1 MLTSPTFLVPGVD
14 PDPVEWLNPGSTVP
28 VLLVCEH
35 AGQSVPRKLDGLGLP
50 EGAID
55 QHVGWD
61 IGAAA
66 VTRAMADQLGCAA
79 ILQRYSRLVIDC
91 NRPTDAD
98 DLIPEVSDGL
108 PVPGNRGLTA
118 SDRARRIAEIFAPLD
133 AAVTQARSS
142 GMRLLLSIHSFTPEL
157 LSTPSLRP
165 WHIGFLCRRDRDTS
179 DRLLTEIRALRGDL
193 TLALNEPYQIDSQSD
208 WFVPNHGEAS
218 GIPHSL
224 IEIRNDLIRHPDGQ
238 RELADLL
245 SQAVRSILET
255 PC

>member
-1 MLTSPTFLVPGVD
+1 MLTPSTLLVRGVD
-14 PDPVEWLNPGSTVP
+14 PDPVEWVNPGSTVP

-35 AGQSVPRKLDGLGLP
+35 AGQVVPRNLDRLGLP
-50 EGAID
+50 DDVIGEHI
-55 QHVGWD
+55 GWD

-66 VTRAMADQLGCAA
+66 VTHAMAENLGCAA
-79 ILQRYSRLVIDC
+79 ILQRYSRIVIDC

-98 DLIPEVSDGL
+98 DLIPEMTDGQ
-108 PVPGNRGLTA
+108 PVPGNRELTTA
-118 SDRARRIAEIFAPLD
+118 DRDKRIAEIFAPFD

-142 GMRLLLSIHSFTPEL
+142 GTELLLSIHSFTPEL
-157 LSTPSLRP
+157 LSTPGLRP
-165 WHIGFLCRRDRDTS
+165 WHIGFLCRQDTDTS
-179 DRLLTEIRALRGDL
+179 ERLLAKIRVLRTDF
-193 TLALNEPYQIDSQSD
+193 TLALNEPYQIDSKSD

-245 SQAVRSILET
+245 SQAVRSILEA